1 MGQTVIPAG
10 KYTLWTLPTPT
21 GVQLII
27 NQRTGQW
34 GTEYDPAQDLVRL
47 DLKSE
52 PLPGAVEQFTIAV
65 VDLGKTGELRFDW
78 DKVRWI
84 LPFSLR
90 AP

>member
-1 MGQTVIPAG
+1 MPACVLVAG
-10 KYTLWTLPTPT
+10 KSWRDR
-21 GVQLII
+21 GKS
-27 NQRTGQW
+27 
-34 GTEYDPAQDLVRL
+34 EYDPSQDLVRL

-52 PLPGAVEQFTIAV
+52 PLPGAVEQFTIAL
-65 VDLGKTGELRFDW
+65 VDPGKAGELRFDW